1 MSRRS
6 VSRREEL
13 RPDNDR
19 IQIGRECL
27 AALPNTA
34 IKESSQRNAID
45 AVSDRS
51 AVTGPWIVEYGP
63 VAAGNRKIYSAH
75 TMSANDSPVLR
86 RPNANM
92 RLGII
97 RRDTI

>member
-1 MSRRS
+1 MLSQPEKLRS
-6 VSRREEL
+6 KSNRVPLEK
-13 RPDNDR
+13 
-19 IQIGRECL
+19 ECL
-27 AALPNTA
+27 AALPTTA
-34 IKESSQRNAID
+34 IKESSQRNAI
-45 AVSDRS
+45 AAASARS

-63 VAAGNRKIYSAH
+63 VAAGNSKIYSAH